1 MAIHANGAFSR
12 QQENLPWRRCLTL
25 WKLNGGQFAG
35 KMRMAMAQ
43 KIQFDAAK
51 NTVAD
56 SASDNLT
63 L

>member
-1 MAIHANGAFSR
+1 
-12 QQENLPWRRCLTL
+12 
-25 WKLNGGQFAG
+25 
-35 KMRMAMAQ
+35 MAMAQ